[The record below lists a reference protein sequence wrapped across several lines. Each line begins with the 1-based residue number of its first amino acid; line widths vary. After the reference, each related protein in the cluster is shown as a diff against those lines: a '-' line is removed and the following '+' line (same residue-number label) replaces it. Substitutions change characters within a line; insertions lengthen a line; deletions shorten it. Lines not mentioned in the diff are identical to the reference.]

1 MTTKLLEKES
11 VKLRCPHCKKD
22 IDSAWVCKIESF
34 IGTRYAFMCNDC
46 QKLLGISANKDY
58 TLLKSYTQSQ
68 ASA

>member
-34 IGTRYAFMCNDC
+34 IGTRYAFMCNYC
-46 QKLLGISANKDY
+46 QKLLGISAYKDY

>member
-34 IGTRYAFMCNDC
+34 IGTRYAFMCNYC